1 VEYGLYHRLLRDAL
15 LTRDPLQV
23 RPALK
28 RWIKVTVVWQ
38 VLVLGA
44 CGLYLV
50 SLGSSGGR
58 SFASISPAIGA
69 IFGTALP
76 LQFVVMAILRSLR
89 NT

>member
-1 VEYGLYHRLLRDAL
+1 MRGQL
-15 LTRDPLQV
+15 LTRDPAQV
-23 RPALK
+23 RAALK
-28 RWIKVTVVWQ
+28 RWIKVIVVWQ

-50 SLGSSGGR
+50 ALGSSGGH

-89 NT
+89 T

>member
-1 VEYGLYHRLLRDAL
+1 MRGQL
-15 LTRDPLQV
+15 LTRDPAQV
-23 RPALK
+23 RAAVK
-28 RWIKVTVVWQ
+28 RWIKVIVVWQ

-50 SLGSSGGR
+50 ALGSGGGH

-89 NT
+89 T

>member
-1 VEYGLYHRLLRDAL
+1 MLRAQL
-15 LTRDPLQV
+15 LTRDPQQV
-23 RPALK
+23 RSALK
-28 RWIKVTVVWQ
+28 RWIKVMVVWQ

-50 SLGSSGGR
+50 SLGSSGGH

-89 NT
+89 T